1 MKDLRT
7 ALIER
12 LCTLPGAADKEHYE
26 QQSPI
31 DLLDDYEELLR
42 LVWEEEQI

>member
-7 ALIER
+7 VLIDR
-12 LCTLPGAADKEHYE
+12 IVALPGAADREHYE
-26 QQSPI
+26 EQPPV

-42 LVWEEEQI
+42 LMWEEEV